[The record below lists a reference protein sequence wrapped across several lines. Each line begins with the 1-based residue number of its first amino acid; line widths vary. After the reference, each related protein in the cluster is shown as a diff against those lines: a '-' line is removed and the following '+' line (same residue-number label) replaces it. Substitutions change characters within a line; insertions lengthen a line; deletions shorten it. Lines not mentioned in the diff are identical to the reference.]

1 MDNTTALAR
10 RATTPERSVL
20 QHDYILL
27 DTSASMVAQ
36 WGDVRDSINAYLE
49 GLRRGNV
56 KSQIILHQF
65 NSYEPNLI
73 TYDVP
78 IDQMPPH
85 IEVEGPGGKTP
96 LYDAI
101 ALMGMRLR
109 DLDPPRAAVLIVTDG
124 DEMGSKFADLQQAR
138 AILDW
143 IRAKGWQVTFIGA
156 NFNNEQQAAFL
167 GADATSAIG
176 VSTRRLV
183 DATRE
188 LAKKRARHFLY
199 GTPMSWSE
207 EDQQNFGGY
216 LGGPNGA

>member
-1 MDNTTALAR
+1 MTATTALAH

-27 DTSASMVAQ
+27 DTSSSMMVQ
-36 WGDVRDSINAYLE
+36 WGDVRDSVNAYLE
-49 GLRRGNV
+49 GLRRENV
-56 KSQIILHQF
+56 KSQIVLHQF
-65 NSYEPNLI
+65 NSHEPNLI
-73 TYDVP
+73 AYDTP
-78 IDQMPPH
+78 IDEMPPR
-85 IEVEGPGGKTP
+85 IEVGGPNGRTP

-124 DEMGSKFADLQQAR
+124 EEFGSEFTDLNQAR

-176 VSTRRLV
+176 VSTQRLV

-199 GTPMSWSE
+199 GTPMSWSD
-207 EDQQNFGGY
+207 EDRQNFGGY
-216 LGGPNGA
+216 LGGPSA